1 MTLPFLPAALR
12 LRLLQRRP
20 LLVYAVTWTALLTS
34 TVAVASFAPEIAFVW
49 AMGLESACGAGAVR
63 VPMEGPPGEVVCVP
77 AKLFERSKM
86 EVVVPPLFAAMVVA
100 GSACFVKA
108 VGLWEDDEE
117 R

>member
-1 MTLPFLPAALR
+1 MDGVAYNDGSRGFVR
-12 LRLLQRRP
+12 SGNRFR
-20 LLVYAVTWTALLTS
+20 VGDGVES
-34 TVAVASFAPEIAFVW
+34 T
-49 AMGLESACGAGAVR
+49 CGAGAVR

-77 AKLFERSKM
+77 EKLFERSKM

-108 VGLWEDDEE
+108 VGLWEDAEE